1 MLDYSS
7 SLVRPQKI
15 VFLYLGGNIR
25 EEEDEMPG
33 IPAFW
38 VFSLPLPL
46 LHGGGEARR
55 DRWGHIPL
63 LSPPFFIEALLL
75 LSAAEEGE
83 EEKETTTYGK
93 RKGLEESKKG
103 PRIRK
108 YDKCRAAD
116 PSPAGRIGVSGERF

>member
-1 MLDYSS
+1 
-7 SLVRPQKI
+7 
-15 VFLYLGGNIR
+15 
-25 EEEDEMPG
+25 MPG

-38 VFSLPLPL
+38 FFSLPLPFAAR
-46 LHGGGEARR
+46 GGEARR

-75 LSAAEEGE
+75 LSAAEEEE

-108 YDKCRAAD
+108 YDKCRAYQGGE
-116 PSPAGRIGVSGERF
+116 SGSRGGRF